1 MGKKYDISLESI
13 AMQSG
18 QFFDLLV
25 ENIEFLRNDGRYTT
39 ATIKESGIMENIRLQ
54 TGLNVDFGIR
64 KDGGVGAYVLLPNVD
79 RNHPFIKSEFRQF
92 LSNDVGVKPN
102 A

>member
-54 TGLNVDFGIR
+54 TV
-64 KDGGVGAYVLLPNVD
+64 
-79 RNHPFIKSEFRQF
+79 
-92 LSNDVGVKPN
+92 
-102 A
+102 